1 MKHCPSPEYEQEV
14 LEYKKG
20 KNMFRETEEDEED
33 ELFNDAVSIII
44 NSKQASISILQRKL
58 RIGYTRAA
66 RLIDVMEK
74 RGIVGPY
81 DGRNP
86 RKILISNEEY
96 LNKYDK

>member
-1 MKHCPSPEYEQEV
+1 
-14 LEYKKG
+14 
-20 KNMFRETEEDEED
+20 MFRETEEEEED
-33 ELFNDAVSIII
+33 ELFNEAVSVII

-66 RLIDVMEK
+66 RLIDAMEK
-74 RGIVGPY
+74 SGIVGPY

-96 LNKYDK
+96 LNKYEE